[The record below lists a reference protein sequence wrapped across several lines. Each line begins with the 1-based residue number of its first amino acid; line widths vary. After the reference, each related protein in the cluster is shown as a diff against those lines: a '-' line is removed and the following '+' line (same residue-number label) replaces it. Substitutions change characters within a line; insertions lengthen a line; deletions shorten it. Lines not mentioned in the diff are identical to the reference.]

1 MSLEAS
7 MIDEIF
13 KSTKAQISE
22 RIASPL
28 IGSFSLS
35 WCLWNY
41 KFLVILF
48 SNASVS
54 QTFSLVDSVAFP
66 TTGSLFINGVLLP
79 ALTAVIYIFGYPY
92 PARFVY
98 EFTRRRQKE
107 INEIRQR
114 IEDETLLTIEE
125 SRKIRA
131 DIVQVEKKHQEEV
144 DRLNIEISR
153 IKDEVANRYSMN
165 PPKTTDADARP
176 TQSLVPT
183 QFALLRLLEEQGGSE
198 EESTLIH
205 LNQQSKVKTEFDLG
219 ELVQMKLIKKDYDQN
234 VGAYVYEFTHEGRR
248 VLLMSGEGED
258 HSFDRPTFL
267 RRNEN

>member
-1 MSLEAS
+1 MSPEPS
-7 MIDEIF
+7 MIDEIL
-13 KSTKAQISE
+13 KSAKAQISE

-48 SNASVS
+48 SNTSVS

-66 TTGSLFINGVLLP
+66 TTGSLVINGVLLP
-79 ALTAVIYIFGYPY
+79 ALTAVIYIFVYPY

-114 IEDETLLTIEE
+114 VEDETLLTIEE

-131 DIVQVEKKHQEEV
+131 DIVQFEKKHQEEV
-144 DRLNIEISR
+144 DRLNTEISR
-153 IKDEVANRYSMN
+153 IKDEVTNRDSVV
-165 PPKTTDADARP
+165 PPKTTDADARS

-183 QFALLRLLEEQGGSE
+183 QLALLRLLEKQGGSE
-198 EESTLIH
+198 EEGRLIQ

-219 ELVQMKLIKKDYDQN
+219 ELVQMKLVKKDYDQDHMD
-234 VGAYVYEFTHEGRR
+234 YVYEFTHEGRR
-248 VLLMSGEGED
+248 ILLTNGESEA
-258 HSFDRPTFL
+258 HSFERPPV
-267 RRNEN
+267 

>member
-1 MSLEAS
+1 
-7 MIDEIF
+7 MIDEIL
-13 KSTKAQISE
+13 KSAKTQISE

-66 TTGSLFINGVLLP
+66 TMRSLVINGVLLP
-79 ALTAVIYIFGYPY
+79 AFTAVIYIFGYPY

-144 DRLNIEISR
+144 DRLNTEISR
-153 IKDEVANRYSMN
+153 IKDEAANRYSVV
-165 PPKTTDADARP
+165 PQKTTGADAQL
-176 TQSLVPT
+176 TQALVST
-183 QFALLRLLEEQGGSE
+183 QLALLRLLEKQGGSE
-198 EESTLIH
+198 EESELIR
-205 LNQQSKVKTEFDLG
+205 LSQQSKVKTEFDLG
-219 ELVQMKLIKKDYDQN
+219 ELVQMELVKRGYDQN
-234 VGAYVYEFTHEGRR
+234 VGGYVYEFTHEGRR
-248 VLLMSGEGED
+248 ILLESGEGE
-258 HSFDRPTFL
+258 TT
-267 RRNEN
+267 

>member
-1 MSLEAS
+1 MF
-7 MIDEIF
+7 DEIV
-13 KSTKAQISE
+13 KSAKAQISE

-35 WCLWNY
+35 WCIWNY

-54 QTFSLVDSVAFP
+54 QTFSLIDSVAFP
-66 TTGSLFINGVLLP
+66 TPWSVVINGVLLP

-98 EFTRRRQKE
+98 QFTRRRQKE

-131 DIVQVEKKHQEEV
+131 DVVQVEKKHQEEV
-144 DRLNIEISR
+144 DRLNAEISR
-153 IKDEVANRYSMN
+153 IKDELANQH
-165 PPKTTDADARP
+165 PVPLPKKTDPDTRP
-176 TQSLVPT
+176 TQALAVT
-183 QFALLRLLEEQGGSE
+183 QLALLRLLEKQQGRE
-198 EESTLIH
+198 EEGNLII
-205 LNQQSKVKTEFDLG
+205 LNKQSKVKTEFDLG
-219 ELVQMKLIKKDYDQN
+219 ELVRLELVKREYDQN
-234 VGAYVYEFTHEGRR
+234 AEDYVYTFTHEGRR
-248 VLLMSGEGED
+248 ILLESGEDEA
-258 HSFDRPTFL
+258 
-267 RRNEN
+267 